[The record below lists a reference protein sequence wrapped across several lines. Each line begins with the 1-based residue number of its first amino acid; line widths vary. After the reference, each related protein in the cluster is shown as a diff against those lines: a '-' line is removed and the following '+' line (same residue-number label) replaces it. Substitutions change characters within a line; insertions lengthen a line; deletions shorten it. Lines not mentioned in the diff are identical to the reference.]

1 MVDTTSPRPVA
12 AEPKTSEPS
21 GAAARRGYNPL
32 VATLRERPEFL
43 LSPLLF
49 VVLIAAWHFAATVFD
64 LPEFILPP
72 PGKVWAALV
81 TGLSASPFDPS
92 GYWYHAG
99 VTAAEALSGF
109 LLGSTAGIVIGMAVA
124 HSRIVE
130 RVLYP
135 YIIAIQSLP
144 KIAVAPLFVIWFG
157 FGIEPKILITTIITF
172 FPLLVNSIAGANSV
186 DPARIDLARSCNG
199 TPLQI
204 FTKITLPSALPFIF
218 AGLNMAAVL
227 SILGAIVGEFV
238 GAQAGLGMLILQ
250 RNELLDIA
258 SVYSL
263 FVVLAAMG
271 LTLHLT
277 MRALERRLCFW
288 SQRGRNKADLDSV

>member
-1 MVDTTSPRPVA
+1 MVDTSIAKDPENGSRARKSSGPLRA
-12 AEPKTSEPS
+12 AW
-21 GAAARRGYNPL
+21 GYAL
-32 VATLRERPEFL
+32 ERPERV
-43 LSPLLF
+43 LSPLLLLA
-49 VVLIAAWHFAATVFD
+49 LIGAWHVAAMTLG

-72 PGKVWAALV
+72 PVKVWQALV
-81 TGLSASPFDPS
+81 DGLSASPFDVG
-92 GYWYHAG
+92 GYWYHTG
-99 VTAAEALSGF
+99 ITAFEALSGF
-109 LLGSTAGIVIGMAVA
+109 LLGSSAGIIVGMTVA

-144 KIAVAPLFVIWFG
+144 KIAIAPLFVIWFG

-186 DPARIDLARSCNG
+186 DPARIDLARSCNA
-199 TPLQI
+199 TPMQM
-204 FTKITLPSALPFIF
+204 FFKITLPSALPFIF

-258 SVYSL
+258 AVYSI
-263 FVVLAAMG
+263 FVVLAALG
-271 LTLHLT
+271 LTMHLT
-277 MRALERRLCFW
+277 MRALERKLCFW
-288 SQRGRNKADLDSV
+288 SQRNRYKADLDGG